1 MKPPS
6 DPNEKIGTGQQLSSA
21 LAEFEGMDVCMLG
34 LLAEG
39 KIVYANPAACD
50 LFGCPKECLL
60 GQAFQVIAPTI
71 AGDAWT
77 SFWAGVDRNGGG
89 GLPAQIAVRRHNHEE
104 IMVKCR
110 ALRLQAAEG
119 AGCVI
124 FLSRAD
130 AEPKVAIDIEAH
142 RHQLVQILEALNNP
156 VVSLNERHEI
166 TYLNRAA
173 CRQFLTTLHEAVGKT
188 AFDFFPRKHAEAIWK
203 MEQQVL
209 DTGRTETYA
218 GDAYLQSRF
227 GGPAVFLPFTDPRSS
242 EKRILIVVENGSEPF
257 LFPELKLQNGALA
270 ETRTGP
276 ADLRRNVNEG
286 ALGIYLKDADNEILW
301 VNRSYADMLG
311 FEPQDLVG
319 KRVDDVV
326 NDPELITR
334 LRQEDET
341 VLRTGRPLLGLVK
354 QPRPD
359 QPKLVRI
366 DKLPYFDRSGNVT
379 GIIGLAVEL
388 PAPPQ
393 EAEAVREELVATS
406 RRLEDTETALRV
418 VLDQREKDA
427 AQNKE
432 KLGERV
438 KSLVLPYLE
447 NLRQTKL
454 NKNQQAYVELIE
466 ENLKSFYDANYAKLS
481 GPEYKLSPTELKVAQ
496 LVRDGKT
503 NKEIAKLM
511 HLSKSTIL
519 THRHHVRVKLGIR
532 NKKVNLRSLLNT

>member
-1 MKPPS
+1 MTRHPAEEEQEL
-6 DPNEKIGTGQQLSSA
+6 NAAFIGFDSMG
-21 LAEFEGMDVCMLG
+21 VCMLG
-34 LLAEG
+34 VNPDG
-39 KIVYANPAACD
+39 RIIYANQLACG
-50 LFGCPKECLL
+50 LLGCTKECLI
-60 GQAFQVIAPTI
+60 GQPFQAIAPSM
-71 AGDAWT
+71 AGDAWPR
-77 SFWAGVDRNGGG
+77 FWAGIEQSGGG
-89 GLPAQIAVRRHNHEE
+89 GRQAPMTVRLHNHEE
-104 IMVKCR
+104 MMAKCR
-110 ALRLQAAEG
+110 ALRLQVAER

-130 AEPKVAIDIEAH
+130 TEPKVAIDIVAH
-142 RHQLVQILEALNNP
+142 RLQLVQLLDALNNP
-156 VVSLNERHEI
+156 VVSLNEQHEI

-173 CRQFLTTLHEAVGKT
+173 CRQFLTTLQEAVGKT

-203 MEQQVL
+203 IEQQVL
-209 DTGRTETYA
+209 ETGRTETYA
-218 GDAYLQSRF
+218 GDACLQSRL
-227 GGPAVFLPFTDPRSS
+227 GGPAVFLPFSDPRSS
-242 EKRILIVVENGSEPF
+242 EKQVLVVVENGPDPF
-257 LFPELKLQNGALA
+257 RFPELKPQNGALA

-276 ADLRRNVNEG
+276 VDLRRNVNEG

-311 FEPQDLVG
+311 FEPQDLIG

-326 NDPELITR
+326 NDPELMSR

-354 QPRPD
+354 QPRRD
-359 QPKLVRI
+359 QPKLIRI
-366 DKLPYFDRSGNVT
+366 DKLPFIDRSGKIT
-379 GIIGLAVEL
+379 GVIGLAVEI

-393 EAEAVREELVATS
+393 EAEAVREELATTS
-406 RRLEDTETALRV
+406 RKLEDTETALRV
-418 VLDQREKDA
+418 ILDQREKDA
-427 AQNKE
+427 SLTRE

-438 KSLVLPYLE
+438 KSLVLPYLD

-454 NKNQQAYVELIE
+454 SKNQQAYVELIE

-496 LVRDGKT
+496 MVRDGKT

-519 THRHHVRVKLGIR
+519 THRHHVRAKLGIR